1 MNNKKIAVGAKELF
15 LNFYEEAN
23 PENSLLKQA
32 IDNPNC
38 EVYTTVLNIAELNH
52 IILEKEYEKYLK
64 NNNLSIKDF
73 SFEQYKK
80 SEREMENFKNK
91 FVGIYNNINSL
102 VHIEKFF
109 LDENFEEEYA
119 RNRSK
124 NNIFEFALRKFSE
137 NNNIVNVI

>member
-1 MNNKKIAVGAKELF
+1 
-15 LNFYEEAN
+15 
-23 PENSLLKQA
+23 
-32 IDNPNC
+32 
-38 EVYTTVLNIAELNH
+38 
-52 IILEKEYEKYLK
+52 
-64 NNNLSIKDF
+64 
-73 SFEQYKK
+73 
-80 SEREMENFKNK
+80 MENFKNK
-91 FVGIYNNINSL
+91 FVWIYNNINSL